1 MKDEKKL
8 LFKVG
13 ELASLVGISVRTLQH
28 YDQKNLLNSKYNE
41 SHKRVYNRDD
51 LLKLQ
56 QILFLKSLG
65 FSLKEIDDII
75 SKQANGDDLEKVF
88 TAQRKILLNQIQNL
102 NKIVETLNMA
112 IAETNV
118 GQKISMDRIVT
129 ILKLMNQENP
139 YTFIVQYFD
148 DEQLRTINNSLL
160 KNPEIQCEENELFS
174 QLDSLY
180 HQGEDP
186 AGIRGQELAKRWWDL
201 VYEFT
206 SGDKEMMKTLF
217 SIGIDS
223 SKWPENTKDIQKS
236 IESFLAKALNIYLQ
250 NNNILIKDE

>member
-1 MKDEKKL
+1 MKDEKKQ

-28 YDQKNLLNSKYNE
+28 YDQKNLLNSKYNK
-41 SHKRVYNRDD
+41 SHKRVYNQDD

-88 TAQRKILLNQIQNL
+88 TAQREILLNQIQNL
-102 NKIVETLNMA
+102 NKIVETLS
-112 IAETNV
+112 IVITETNV

-139 YTFIVQYFD
+139 YTFIVRYFD
-148 DEQLRTINNSLL
+148 DEQLKTINNSLL
-160 KNPEIQCEENELFS
+160 QKPEIQCEEKELFS
-174 QLDSLY
+174 QLGSLY
-180 HQGEDP
+180 HQGDDP
-186 AGIRGQELAKRWWDL
+186 AGIQGQELARRWWDL
-201 VYEFT
+201 VCEFT

-217 SIGIDS
+217 SIGKDS
-223 SKWPENTKDIQKS
+223 DKWPENTKDIQKS
-236 IESFLAKALNIYLQ
+236 IESFLAKALYIYLQ
-250 NNNILIKDE
+250 NNNILNH

>member
-160 KNPEIQCEENELFS
+160 QNPEIQCEENKLFS
-174 QLDSLY
+174 QLGSLY

-201 VYEFT
+201 VCEFT

-223 SKWPENTKDIQKS
+223 AKWP
-236 IESFLAKALNIYLQ
+236 
-250 NNNILIKDE
+250 